1 MKLETL
7 KTIESTLNDAI
18 VAEEAKIRNWRA
30 QIEIELRDA
39 LRNPEIGR
47 GKEIPIRPYSNGRL
61 DVGAAFRILE
71 GINMNLSALITIK
84 RLLEMAI
91 EQAKTEL
98 ETSKKRYDSLKNL
111 SKMTEDDTAKA
122 AIATQM
128 SAADELTSVLW
139 RWKLDLENAW
149 EAFTEKDWR

>member
-1 MKLETL
+1 
-7 KTIESTLNDAI
+7 
-18 VAEEAKIRNWRA
+18 
-30 QIEIELRDA
+30 
-39 LRNPEIGR
+39 
-47 GKEIPIRPYSNGRL
+47 
-61 DVGAAFRILE
+61 
-71 GINMNLSALITIK
+71 MNLSALITIK

-98 ETSKKRYDSLKNL
+98 ETSEKRYDSLKNL
-111 SKMTEDDTAKA
+111 SKMTEDDAAKA

-149 EAFTEKDWR
+149 EEFTEKDWR